1 MRGLSLCARELET
14 QWWAQPSSYLVTVSP
29 GSDLPVLSDTD
40 PESGVLARRGCV
52 MRTGYHAC
60 SVASVVRGSRGPGW
74 FERSF
79 VI

>member
-14 QWWAQPSSYLVTVSP
+14 QWRAQPSSYLVTVSP

-52 MRTGYHAC
+52 MRP
-60 SVASVVRGSRGPGW
+60 GPGTMRVAW
-74 FERSF
+74 PALCEGHGGPDGLSAAL
-79 VI
+79 